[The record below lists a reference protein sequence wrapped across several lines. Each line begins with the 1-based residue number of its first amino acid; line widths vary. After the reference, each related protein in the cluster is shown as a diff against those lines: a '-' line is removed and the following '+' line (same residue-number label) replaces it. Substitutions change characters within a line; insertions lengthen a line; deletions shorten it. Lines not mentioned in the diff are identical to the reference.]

1 MLDIGWQEF
10 TLVAFILLII
20 VGPKDLPKVLKS
32 IFKFIDKI
40 KNYAYDFKSS
50 VSEMNDELELSELRK
65 DVLEIKKDNTILE
78 AKKTVTEAE
87 NEFKNLK
94 NSEFYEKAN
103 NLFPDIEIVNV
114 KYLKD
119 KDSD

>member
-40 KNYAYDFKSS
+40 RNYAYDFKSS
-50 VSEMNDELELSELRK
+50 VNDMNDELELSELRK
-65 DVLEIKKDNTILE
+65 DVLEIKKDNAISE
-78 AKKTVTEAE
+78 VKKTVIETEK
-87 NEFKNLK
+87 EFKNLK
-94 NSEFYEKAN
+94 KTIKPRKKIKN
-103 NLFPDIEIVNV
+103 N
-114 KYLKD
+114 
-119 KDSD
+119 

>member
-50 VSEMNDELELSELRK
+50 VNEMNDEFELSELRD

-78 AKKTVTEAE
+78 TKKTIDEAE
-87 NEFKNLK
+87 KEFKNLNKKIKPRKKIK
-94 NSEFYEKAN
+94 NK
-103 NLFPDIEIVNV
+103 
-114 KYLKD
+114 
-119 KDSD
+119 